1 MFSSVS
7 ALPNKIQMTVEFLE
21 KRQQQYRSAA
31 IAAKKRNEVEE
42 AKRYLKLCKG
52 FDPMIAAA
60 KLGKPVDLAQIPP
73 ALTGETLRSPNISFL
88 KSLFFRFCK

>member
-1 MFSSVS
+1 
-7 ALPNKIQMTVEFLE
+7 MTVDFLE

-31 IAAKKRNEVEE
+31 IACKKRNDIEE

-73 ALTGETLRSPNISFL
+73 DLSGKDCNYMLFKL
-88 KSLFFRFCK
+88 KSIIFVSVSKAHKCNILFYR